1 MPNTKRLAVVVAVP
15 WLLSINACVSSSV
28 QKGTLIGAASG
39 ALLGAG
45 TGVLISNEHL
55 LGSNKA
61 SQMQLDPGASIGG
74 GVLIG
79 AVFGA
84 IVGAMVGHQ
93 NDDKLKIATEAAPT
107 PTPDS
112 AAQSRAPKLF

>member
-1 MPNTKRLAVVVAVP
+1 MPNTKRLVVVIVAVP
-15 WLLSINACVSSSV
+15 WLFSLNACVSSSV
-28 QKGTLIGAASG
+28 HKGTLIGAASG

-45 TGVLISNEHL
+45 TGVLISDEHL
-55 LGSNKA
+55 LGSSKA

-93 NDDKLKIATEAAPT
+93 NDDKLKLATEPAP
-107 PTPDS
+107 PQDA
-112 AAQSRAPKLF
+112 AAQSPAPKLF

>member
-1 MPNTKRLAVVVAVP
+1 MSNTKRLVVIVAVP
-15 WLLSINACVSSSV
+15 WLFSLSGCVSSSV
-28 QKGTLIGAASG
+28 HKGTLVGAASG

-55 LGSNKA
+55 LGSSKA
-61 SQMQLDPGASIGG
+61 SQMQLEPGPSIGG

-79 AVFGA
+79 AGFGA

-93 NDDKLKIATEAAPT
+93 NDDKLKLAE
-107 PTPDS
+107 
-112 AAQSRAPKLF
+112 